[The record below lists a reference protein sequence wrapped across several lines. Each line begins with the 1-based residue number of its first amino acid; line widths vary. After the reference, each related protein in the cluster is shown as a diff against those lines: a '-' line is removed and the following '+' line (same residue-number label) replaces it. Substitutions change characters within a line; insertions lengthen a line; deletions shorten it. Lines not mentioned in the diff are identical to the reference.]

1 MDKAADNKSHVRSP
15 VVSGEI
21 SLFAF
26 LSLLAI
32 DVLLLLLEKIAALHA
47 HGEGWN
53 YFYDLLSHHYFW
65 MAIALAPLQLWL
77 WTQILKHVDLSLAYP
92 LFSLSYPLSMVVA
105 QWVLGETVST
115 TAWLGAGLITIGVG
129 LLKDSPKHS

>member
-1 MDKAADNKSHVRSP
+1 MDKLNNNK
-15 VVSGEI
+15 I
-21 SLFAF
+21 SFISF
-26 LSLLAI
+26 LSLLTI

-47 HGEGWN
+47 HGDGWH
-53 YFYDLLSHHYFW
+53 YVYDLLGHHYFW
-65 MAIALAPLQLWL
+65 MALALAPLQLWL

-115 TAWLGAGLITIGVG
+115 TAWVGAALITLGVG
-129 LLKDSPKHS
+129 LLKDSPKLS